1 MGNPLDHL
9 NRAMELLEAQ
19 LHEAVDVDVAALA
32 RVALTSEFHFRRV
45 FSTLAG
51 MSISDYV
58 RRRRMTLAVPEIVAG
73 DETVLAIA
81 IRWGYTSADAFGRA
95 FREFHGIGPT
105 EARDPGATLR
115 TQRRLAFHLT
125 LEGET
130 DVRHRI
136 ITKDAFRIVGAT
148 TRARL
153 QYEGVNAELQAFS
166 AAVPMETNL
175 RLKALSDGEPA
186 GIITAHTGFTEE
198 REDGSTFSYWHG
210 VATTQPAP
218 ADLDAL
224 EVPAGDWV
232 VFSTSGAF
240 PEALQGLWPYAH
252 AEWFPSHP
260 YEQVAG
266 PELVRIAPSEDFREA
281 DGELWLPVRRR

>member
-1 MGNPLDHL
+1 MGNPLEHL
-9 NRAMELLEAQ
+9 NRAMDLLEAQ
-19 LHEAVDVDVAALA
+19 LHDRVDVGALA

-58 RRRRMTLAVPEIVAG
+58 RRRRMTLAAPQIVAG

-81 IRWGYTSADAFGRA
+81 TRWGYGSADAFGRA
-95 FREFHGIGPT
+95 FRDFHGTGPSA
-105 EARDPGATLR
+105 ARDPGATLR
-115 TQRRLAFHLT
+115 TQQRLVFHLT

-166 AAVPMETNL
+166 ASVPMETNF

-186 GIITAHTGFTEE
+186 GIITAHTDFTEE
-198 REDGSTFSYWHG
+198 REDGSAFSYWHG
-210 VATTQPAP
+210 VATTHPVP
-218 ADLDAL
+218 EDLDSL

-240 PEALQGLWPYAH
+240 PASLQGLWPYAH

-260 YEQVAG
+260 YQQVAG
-266 PELVRIAPSEDFREA
+266 PELVRIAPAHDFATA
-281 DGELWLPVRRR
+281 DCELWLPVERR